1 MKSYTVYKHT
11 SPSGKVYIGITSKKP
26 EYRWNHGRGYKEIDQ
41 PVFYRAIKK
50 YGWDNITH
58 EILYSGLQEKDAK
71 NLEISLIKQYK
82 SLGLSYNI
90 TDGGD
95 GFRGATHRKGKKA
108 SEETKRKMREARRG
122 TNKGV
127 NNPMYGRH
135 ETNPAYGKFGKEHP
149 ASKVVY
155 QYDLLGNFIKKWDC
169 ISDAQRCLN
178 IIVTHITACCNG
190 RQKTAGGYIWKR
202 QFDERLKLD
211 RERLNFDKK
220 KAETDASI
228 KRQSLK
234 KKSTNTTSK

>member
-1 MKSYTVYKHT
+1 MKLYTVYKHT
-11 SPSGKVYIGITSKKP
+11 SPSGKVYIGITCRKP

-41 PVFYRAIKK
+41 PLFYRAIKK

-82 SLGLSYNI
+82 ALGLSYNI

-95 GFRGATHRKGKKA
+95 GFRGATHMKGKKL
-108 SEETKRKMREARRG
+108 SEETKRKMREARKGIHRG
-122 TNKGV
+122 I

-135 ETNPAYGKFGKEHP
+135 ETASAYGKFGKEHP

-155 QYDLLGNFIKKWDC
+155 QYDLFGNFIKKWDC
-169 ISDAQRCLN
+169 ISDVQRCLN
-178 IIVTHITACCNG
+178 IIVTNITACCNG
-190 RQKTAGGYIWKR
+190 RCKTAGGYIWRR

-211 RERLNFDKK
+211 RERLEFDKD
-220 KAETDASI
+220 KARTDAEL
-228 KRQSLK
+228 KRKQINKPTPSAK
-234 KKSTNTTSK
+234 K

>member
-11 SPSGKVYIGITSKKP
+11 SPSGKVYIGITCRKP

-41 PVFYRAIKK
+41 PLFYRAIKK

-95 GFRGATHRKGKKA
+95 GFRGATHMKGRKL
-108 SEETKRKMREARRG
+108 SEETKRKMRETRKG
-122 TNKGV
+122 TNRGV

-135 ETNPAYGKFGKEHP
+135 ETAAAYGKFGKDHP

-155 QYDLLGNFIKKWDC
+155 QYDLFGNFIKKWDC

-178 IIVTHITACCNG
+178 IAVTHITACCNG
-190 RQKTAGGYIWKR
+190 RNKTAGGYIWRR
-202 QFDERLKLD
+202 QFDMRLKLD
-211 RERLNFDKK
+211 RDRLNFDKE
-220 KAETDASI
+220 KAKTNAEL
-228 KRQSLK
+228 KRQQIK
-234 KKSTNTTSK
+234 KQSTTKNK

>member
-1 MKSYTVYKHT
+1 MKLYTVYKHT

-135 ETNPAYGKFGKEHP
+135 ETAPAYGKFGKEHP

-169 ISDAQRCLN
+169 ISDVQRCLN

-211 RERLNFDKK
+211 RERLAFDKD
-220 KAETDASI
+220 KAKTDAEL
-228 KRQSLK
+228 KRKQLNKPTASAK
-234 KKSTNTTSK
+234 K

>member
-1 MKSYTVYKHT
+1 MKLYTVYKHT

-122 TNKGV
+122 TNKGI

-135 ETNPAYGKFGKEHP
+135 ETAPAYGKFGKEHP

-169 ISDAQRCLN
+169 ISDVQRCLN